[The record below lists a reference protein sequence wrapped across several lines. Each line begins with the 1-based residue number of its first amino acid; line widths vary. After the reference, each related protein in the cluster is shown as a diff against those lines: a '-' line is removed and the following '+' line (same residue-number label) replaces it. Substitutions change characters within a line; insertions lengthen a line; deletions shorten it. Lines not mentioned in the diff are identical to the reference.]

1 MGGKAAMRSHLK
13 KLPRVIRLFP
23 RFLLDLST
31 SDDRLFTTLMLLALS
46 TLSVQ
51 VWSTPVDFKAQSI
64 RIAMLQEP
72 PSLDSSK
79 ATDLVS
85 FFVLGHTL
93 EGLLRYDRRGRLVA
107 GVAES
112 WEVTP
117 TTLTFTLRPEARWH
131 DGSKVTAA
139 DFIYAWQQVN
149 DPAVASPFAAIMH
162 PIKNAAAIQNGALPI
177 EALGVSSPS
186 KGTLVV
192 ELERP
197 CGYCLGLMAHA
208 TFYPINKSF
217 HLQAGERYGSESDQL
232 MYNGPFVLTEWVHE
246 ARLVMSKNPH
256 YWNKAAI
263 SLNEIEVAYITSDN
277 RTRLNLFR
285 DGQIA
290 FVRMGA
296 ETVKDAVA
304 QGMRVRTFLTGGVT
318 YVWFNLR
325 EGKPTENK
333 ALRQAIQASFNPDE
347 YVNKV
352 IAIPGYKATDTL
364 FPSWIGGDEKSFI
377 DEYPPLKVIRGKQR
391 RLELMSQVAREIG
404 EVPDLTILTV
414 SSNTGAKAAEYFQ
427 GLLKQSLGISSRVDQ
442 QTFKQYLS
450 KARRGEFDLVLSSWY
465 PDFDDLV
472 TYADLL
478 GSDNPNNRGRF
489 SSKEYDRSLTVLLES
504 IDPTKRF
511 KAAAELQRLIIE
523 EVPLLP
529 NAETSSAYMVHPKL
543 KGVARR
549 VLGQDPDF
557 TYARVEE

>member
-1 MGGKAAMRSHLK
+1 MSYQLNR
-13 KLPRVIRLFP
+13 LPSVAKLFP
-23 RFLLDLST
+23 RLLLGRRTGDQ
-31 SDDRLFTTLMLLALS
+31 RLFMTLLVLTLTLLS
-46 TLSVQ
+46 EW
-51 VWSTPVDFKAQSI
+51 VWSSPVDFKAQSI
-64 RIAMLQEP
+64 RISMLQEP
-72 PSLDSSK
+72 PSLNSSK

-85 FFVLGHTL
+85 FFVLGHTT

-117 TTLTFTLRPEARWH
+117 TTLTFRLRPDARWH

-139 DFIYAWQQVN
+139 DFVYAWQNVN
-149 DPAVASPFAAIMH
+149 DPAVAAPFAAIMY
-162 PIKNAAAIQNGALPI
+162 PIKNAEAIQNGELPVA
-177 EALGVSSPS
+177 ALGVSSPS
-186 KGTLVV
+186 EGTLVV
-192 ELERP
+192 ELGRP

-208 TFYPINKSF
+208 TFYPINKAF
-217 HLQAGERYGSESDQL
+217 HEQAGERYGSESDQL
-232 MYNGPFVLTEWVHE
+232 LSNGPFVLTEWVHE

-256 YWNKAAI
+256 YWNREAVE
-263 SLNEIEVAYITSDN
+263 LNEIEVAYITGDN

-285 DGQIA
+285 DDQIA

-318 YVWFNLR
+318 YVWFNFR
-325 EGKPTENK
+325 EGKPTGNR

-352 IAIPGYKATDTL
+352 IAIPGYKATGTL
-364 FPSWIGGDEKSFI
+364 FPSWIRGNEKSFV
-377 DEYPPLKVIRGKQR
+377 DEYPPPVVMRGKQQ
-391 RLELMSQVAREIG
+391 RLELMEQVAREIG

-414 SSNTGAKAAEYFQ
+414 SSTTGAKAAEYFQ
-427 GLLKQSLGISSRVDQ
+427 GLLEQSLGITSRVDQ
-442 QTFKQYLS
+442 QTFKQYLN

-478 GSDNPNNRGRF
+478 GSDNPNNRGRY
-489 SSKEYDRSLTVLLES
+489 SSKEYDRSLKVLLES
-504 IDPTKRF
+504 INPAERF
-511 KAAAELQRLIIE
+511 KAAAELQRIIVK

-529 NAETSSAYMVHPKL
+529 NSETSSAYMVHPKL
-543 KGVARR
+543 KGVVRR

-557 TYARVEE
+557 TYARVVE

>member
-1 MGGKAAMRSHLK
+1 MT
-13 KLPRVIRLFP
+13 
-23 RFLLDLST
+23 LLVLVLTMLSG
-31 SDDRLFTTLMLLALS
+31 AVLS
-46 TLSVQ
+46 S
-51 VWSTPVDFKAQSI
+51 PVDFKTQSI
-64 RIAMLQEP
+64 RISMLQEP

-85 FFVLGHTL
+85 FFVLGHTT
-93 EGLLRYDRRGRLVA
+93 EGLLRYDRRGRVVA

-117 TTLTFTLRPEARWH
+117 TKLTFKLRPEARWH
-131 DGSKVTAA
+131 DGRKVTAA
-139 DFIYAWQQVN
+139 DFIYAWRNVN
-149 DPAVASPFAAIMH
+149 DPIVAAPFAAIMH
-162 PIKNAAAIQNGALPI
+162 PIKNAQAIQNGNLPVD
-177 EALGVSSPS
+177 ALGVSSPEE
-186 KGTLVV
+186 GTLEV

-208 TFYPINKSF
+208 TFYPINKAF
-217 HLQAGERYGSESDQL
+217 RDQAGEHYGSESDQL
-232 MYNGPFVLTEWVHE
+232 LSNGPFVLTEWVHE
-246 ARLVMSKNPH
+246 ARLVMSKNLH
-256 YWNKAAI
+256 YWNRESI
-263 SLNEIEVAYITSDN
+263 DLNEIEVAYITSDN

-304 QGMRVRTFLTGGVT
+304 QGMRIRTFLTGGVT

-325 EGKPTENK
+325 EGNPTANK
-333 ALRQAIQASFNPDE
+333 ALRRAIQVSFTPDE

-352 IAIPGYKATDTL
+352 IAIPGYKPTGTL
-364 FPSWIGGDEKSFI
+364 FPSWIRGNRKSFV
-377 DEYPPLKVIRGKQR
+377 DEYPPPVVIRGKQQ
-391 RLELMSQVAREIG
+391 RLDLMEQVAREIG
-404 EVPDLTILTV
+404 EVQDLTILTV
-414 SSNTGAKAAEYFQ
+414 SSTTGAKAAEYFQ
-427 GLLKQSLGISSRVDQ
+427 GLLEQSLGITSRVDQ
-442 QTFKQYLS
+442 QTFKQYLN

-489 SSKEYDRSLTVLLES
+489 SSQEYDRSLRVLLES
-504 IDPTKRF
+504 INPEERF
-511 KAAAELQRLIIE
+511 KAAAELQKILVE

-529 NAETSSAYMVHPKL
+529 NSETSSAYMVHPKL
-543 KGVARR
+543 KGIARR

-557 TYARVEE
+557 TYARVVE

>member
-1 MGGKAAMRSHLK
+1 MS
-13 KLPRVIRLFP
+13 
-23 RFLLDLST
+23 LLVLV
-31 SDDRLFTTLMLLALS
+31 LTTLSGPILS
-46 TLSVQ
+46 A
-51 VWSTPVDFKAQSI
+51 PVDFKAQSI
-64 RIAMLQEP
+64 RISMLQEP
-72 PSLDSSK
+72 PSLDSGK

-85 FFVLGHTL
+85 FFVLGHTT
-93 EGLLRYDRRGRLVA
+93 EGLLRYDRRGRLIA

-117 TTLTFTLRPEARWH
+117 TRLIFKLRPEARWH

-139 DFIYAWQQVN
+139 DFIYAWQNVN
-149 DPAVASPFAAIMH
+149 DPAVAAPFAAIMQ
-162 PIKNAAAIQNGALPI
+162 PIKNAAAIQNGALPVD
-177 EALGVSSPS
+177 ALGVSSPS
-186 KGTLVV
+186 EGTLEV

-197 CGYCLGLMAHA
+197 CGYCLGLMAHV
-208 TFYPINKSF
+208 TFYPVNKAF
-217 HLQAGERYGSESDQL
+217 HEQAGERYGSESDQL
-232 MYNGPFVLTEWVHE
+232 LSNGPFVLTEWVHE

-256 YWNKAAI
+256 YWDQDAI
-263 SLNEIEVAYITSDN
+263 HLNEIEVAYITSDN

-304 QGMRVRTFLTGGVT
+304 QGMRIRTFLTGGVT

-325 EGKPTENK
+325 AGKPTANK

-352 IAIPGYKATDTL
+352 IAIPGYKPTGTL
-364 FPSWIGGDEKSFI
+364 FPSWIRGNARSFV
-377 DEYPPLKVIRGKQR
+377 DEYPPPGVVRGKQQG
-391 RLELMSQVAREIG
+391 LEFMGQVAQEIG
-404 EVPDLTILTV
+404 EVNDLTILTV
-414 SSNTGAKAAEYFQ
+414 SSTTGAKAAEYFQ
-427 GLLKQSLGISSRVDQ
+427 GLLQQSLGIRARVDQ
-442 QTFKQYLS
+442 QTFKQYLN
-450 KARRGEFDLVLSSWY
+450 KARRGDFDLALSSWY

-489 SSKEYDRSLTVLLES
+489 SSPEYDRSLSLLLES
-504 IDPTKRF
+504 IDPVERF
-511 KAAAELQRLIIE
+511 KAAAALQRIIVE

-557 TYARVEE
+557 TYARVIE

>member
-1 MGGKAAMRSHLK
+1 MSYQLY
-13 KLPRVIRLFP
+13 KLSSLAKLCSLFLSGRPTCDPRV
-23 RFLLDLST
+23 
-31 SDDRLFTTLMLLALS
+31 LMSLVVLAL
-46 TLSVQ
+46 TMLSEQ
-51 VWSTPVDFKAQSI
+51 VWSSPVDFKAQSI
-64 RIAMLQEP
+64 RISMLQEP
-72 PSLDSSK
+72 PSLDSRK

-85 FFVLGHTL
+85 FFVLGHTT
-93 EGLLRYDRRGRLVA
+93 EGLLRYDRGGRLVA

-117 TTLTFTLRPEARWH
+117 TTLTFKLRPEARWH
-131 DGSKVTAA
+131 DGTKVTAA
-139 DFIYAWQQVN
+139 DFIYAWQNVN
-149 DPAVASPFAAIMH
+149 DPAFAAPFSAIMH
-162 PIKNAAAIQNGALPI
+162 PIKNAEAIQTGELPV

-186 KGTLVV
+186 ERILVV

-208 TFYPINKSF
+208 TFYPINKAF
-217 HLQAGERYGSESDQL
+217 HVQTGERYGSESDQL
-232 MYNGPFVLTEWVHE
+232 LSNGPFVLTEWVHE

-256 YWNKAAI
+256 YWNREAI
-263 SLNEIEVAYITSDN
+263 YLNDIEVAYITGDN

-318 YVWFNLR
+318 YVWFNFR
-325 EGKPTENK
+325 DGKPTGNK
-333 ALRQAIQASFNPDE
+333 ALRQAIQASFNPDD

-352 IAIPGYKATDTL
+352 IAIPGYKATGTL
-364 FPSWIGGDEKSFI
+364 FPSWIRGNETSFV
-377 DEYPPLKVIRGKQR
+377 DEYPPPVVVRGKQR
-391 RLELMSQVAREIG
+391 RLDLMEQVARELG
-404 EVPDLTILTV
+404 AVPALTILTV
-414 SSNTGAKAAEYFQ
+414 SSTTGTKAAEYFQ
-427 GLLKQSLGISSRVDQ
+427 GLLQQSLGISARVDQ
-442 QTFKQYLS
+442 QTFKQYLN

-489 SSKEYDRSLTVLLES
+489 SSKDYDSSLNMLLES
-504 IDPTKRF
+504 INPAERL
-511 KAAAELQRLIIE
+511 KAAAELQRIIVE

-529 NAETSSAYMVHPKL
+529 NSETSSAYMVHPKL

-557 TYARVEE
+557 TYARVVE

>member
-1 MGGKAAMRSHLK
+1 MSYQLNRV
-13 KLPRVIRLFP
+13 PRLATIFP
-23 RFLLDLST
+23 RALLIRQTCGHCFLIALLVLPSSLLSEW
-31 SDDRLFTTLMLLALS
+31 A
-46 TLSVQ
+46 
-51 VWSTPVDFKAQSI
+51 WSSPVDFEAQSI

-72 PSLDSSK
+72 PSLDTIK

-85 FFVLGHTL
+85 FFVLGHTT

-107 GVAES
+107 GVADS
-112 WEVTP
+112 WDVTP
-117 TTLTFTLRPEARWH
+117 TTLTFRLRPDARWH
-131 DGSKVTAA
+131 NGSKVTAA
-139 DFIYAWQQVN
+139 DFIYAWQNIN
-149 DPAVASPFAAIMH
+149 DPAAAAPFASIMY
-162 PIKNAAAIQNGALPI
+162 PIKNAEAIQNGELPVT
-177 EALGVSSPS
+177 ALGVSSPS
-186 KGTLVV
+186 DGTLVV
-192 ELERP
+192 ELGRP

-208 TFYPINKSF
+208 TFYPINKAF
-217 HLQAGERYGSESDQL
+217 HEQAGELYGAESDQL
-232 MYNGPFVLTEWVHE
+232 LSNGPFVLTEWVHE
-246 ARLVMSKNPH
+246 ARLVLSKNPH
-256 YWNKAAI
+256 YWNREAI
-263 SLNEIEVAYITSDN
+263 ELNEIEVAYITGDN

-325 EGKPTENK
+325 EGKPTNSK
-333 ALRQAIQASFNPDE
+333 ALRRAIQASFDPDE

-352 IAIPGYKATDTL
+352 IAIPGYKATGTL
-364 FPSWIGGDEKSFI
+364 FPSWIRGNERPFVE
-377 DEYPPLKVIRGKQR
+377 EYPPPVVIRGKQQS
-391 RLELMSQVAREIG
+391 LELMEQVAREIG

-414 SSNTGAKAAEYFQ
+414 SSTTGAKAAEYFQ

-442 QTFKQYLS
+442 QTFKQYLN

-478 GSDNPNNRGRF
+478 GSDNSNNRGRY
-489 SSKEYDRSLTVLLES
+489 SSQAYDRSLKVLLES
-504 IDPTKRF
+504 INPAERF
-511 KAAAELQRLIIE
+511 KAAAELQRIIVD

-529 NAETSSAYMVHPKL
+529 NSETSSAYMVHPKL
-543 KGVARR
+543 KGVVRH

-557 TYARVEE
+557 THARVVE

>member
-1 MGGKAAMRSHLK
+1 MT
-13 KLPRVIRLFP
+13 
-23 RFLLDLST
+23 LLVLTLTLLSEW
-31 SDDRLFTTLMLLALS
+31 
-46 TLSVQ
+46 
-51 VWSTPVDFKAQSI
+51 VWSSPVDFKAQSI
-64 RIAMLQEP
+64 RISMLQEP
-72 PSLDSSK
+72 PSLDTSK

-85 FFVLGHTL
+85 FFVLGHTT

-112 WEVTP
+112 WDVTP
-117 TTLTFTLRPEARWH
+117 TTLTFRLRPDARWH

-139 DFIYAWQQVN
+139 DFVYAWQNVN
-149 DPAVASPFAAIMH
+149 DPAVAAPFAAIMY
-162 PIKNAAAIQNGALPI
+162 PIKNAEAIQNGELPVA
-177 EALGVSSPS
+177 ALGVSSPS
-186 KGTLVV
+186 EGTLVV
-192 ELERP
+192 ELGRP

-208 TFYPINKSF
+208 TFYPVNKAF
-217 HLQAGERYGSESDQL
+217 HDQAGERYGSESDQL
-232 MYNGPFVLTEWVHE
+232 LSNGPFVLTEWVHE

-256 YWNKAAI
+256 YWNREAI
-263 SLNEIEVAYITSDN
+263 ELNEIEVAYITGDN

-318 YVWFNLR
+318 YVWFNFR
-325 EGKPTENK
+325 EGKPTGNK

-352 IAIPGYKATDTL
+352 IAIPGYKATGTL
-364 FPSWIGGDEKSFI
+364 FPSWIRGNEKSFV
-377 DEYPPLKVIRGKQR
+377 DEYPPPVVIRGKQQ
-391 RLELMSQVAREIG
+391 RLELMEQVAREIG

-414 SSNTGAKAAEYFQ
+414 SSTTGAKAAEYFQ
-427 GLLKQSLGISSRVDQ
+427 GLLEQSLGITSRVDQ
-442 QTFKQYLS
+442 QTFKQYLN

-478 GSDNPNNRGRF
+478 GSDNPNNRGRY

-504 IDPTKRF
+504 INPAERF
-511 KAAAELQRLIIE
+511 KAAAELQRIIVK

-529 NAETSSAYMVHPKL
+529 NSETSSAYMVHPKL
-543 KGVARR
+543 KGVVRR

-557 TYARVEE
+557 TFARVVE